1 MQYMVPDK
9 LYKIL
14 KWAALIVLPAAST
27 LIATVGPAWGMD
39 GELVQSITT
48 TVTAVATFF
57 GLVLGVSQ
65 ATAKPTGGEDA

>member
-14 KWAALIVLPAAST
+14 KWAALIVLPASST

-39 GELVQSITT
+39 GGLVQSITT
-48 TVTAVATFF
+48 TITAVATFC
-57 GLVLGVSQ
+57 GVVLGVSQ
-65 ATAKPTGGEDA
+65 ATAKPGAGEDA